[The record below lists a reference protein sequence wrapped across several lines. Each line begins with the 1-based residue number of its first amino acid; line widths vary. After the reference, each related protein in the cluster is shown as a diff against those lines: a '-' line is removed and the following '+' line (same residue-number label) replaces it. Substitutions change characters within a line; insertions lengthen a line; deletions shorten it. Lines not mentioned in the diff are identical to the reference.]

1 MDNPADL
8 AFRARLQTLYD
19 QYAASVPAMMAV
31 IEQAGALCASDGRS
45 TEHMT
50 ALNRALHAVA
60 GSAGTFG
67 FSALGHA
74 CRRLEHAVRD
84 VMDTPQAADAAW
96 PRLEG
101 EIARLLV
108 STATDPRAMPGCV

>member
-1 MDNPADL
+1 MVTPEDL

-19 QYAASVPAMMAV
+19 QYAASVPAMMIT
-31 IEQAGALCASDGRS
+31 IEQAGAVCASAGRS
-45 TEHMT
+45 TAHMT

-74 CRRLEHAVRD
+74 CRRLEHGVRD
-84 VMDTPQAADAAW
+84 VMDNPQAADAAW
-96 PRLEG
+96 PRLAQEL
-101 EIARLLV
+101 AQLLRC
-108 STATDPRAMPGCV
+108 TAADPRSLPGYV